1 MRECEILKRNY
12 GPCKKDAREERE
24 GPQLCEKWT
33 KLNNSYRGR
42 EGFEKKK
49 VDVRVPKKR
58 LLQNAII
65 D

>member
-24 GPQLCEKWT
+24 GPRLCEKWT
-33 KLNNSYRGR
+33 KLNNSNRGR

-49 VDVRVPKKR
+49 VDV
-58 LLQNAII
+58 
-65 D
+65 